1 MTGTFSKWP
10 AGFLSIS
17 CLHAGDTLANGAT
30 NPSYFTPLL
39 AAGYVSIGNHN
50 GIHSSVNGDGRGPKL
65 WRALQCS
72 HATLATGTG
81 GRVHDIQRPEAA
93 LLNDAIATYSL

>member
-10 AGFLSIS
+10 AGFLAIS
-17 CLHAGDTLANGAT
+17 CLH
-30 NPSYFTPLL
+30 
-39 AAGYVSIGNHN
+39 AGYVSIGNPN